1 MITGTLIWLDDRSQ
15 GLTIQESVR
24 CIDGLEER
32 APFLVARNPLLLAGL
47 IDIDVTFLS
56 R

>member
-1 MITGTLIWLDDRSQ
+1 MITRTMIWLDDRSQ
-15 GLTIQESVR
+15 GLIVQESVR
-24 CIDGLEER
+24 CIDGVEER
-32 APFLVARNPLLLAGL
+32 VPLARNPLLLAGL